1 MIEIKAKLNSVK
13 VSQKKVRLVAGAVR
27 GLSVSQAL
35 FRLPVIFKKSAPMI
49 EKLLRSA
56 VANAQDR
63 YEVAV
68 EDLMIK
74 SIIVNKGMDLKRFK
88 PAAFGRAHP
97 FRKHS
102 AHITVVLT
110 AKDGAKVVSKV
121 KEKKVEAETVKLADM
136 EKTAKT
142 DTKEKKEKL
151 VKKATKTEDKKDNKK

>member
-27 GLSVSQAL
+27 GLSVVEAL
-35 FRLPVIFKKSAPMI
+35 FRLPVIFKRSAPMI

-63 YEVAV
+63 YEVAI

-102 AHITVVLT
+102 AHIAVVLT
-110 AKDGAKVVSKV
+110 VKEGAKVVSKI

-136 EKTAKT
+136 EKTAKAE
-142 DTKEKKEKL
+142 TKDKA
-151 VKKATKTEDKKDNKK
+151 VKKVTKKTEDKKDNKK

>member
-27 GLSVSQAL
+27 GLSVVEAL
-35 FRLPVIFKKSAPMI
+35 FRLPVIFKRSAPMI
-49 EKLLRSA
+49 DKLLRSA

-63 YEVAV
+63 YEVAI

-102 AHITVVLT
+102 AHIAVVLT
-110 AKDGAKVVSKV
+110 VKEGAKVVSKI

-136 EKTAKT
+136 EKTTKVEAK
-142 DTKEKKEKL
+142 DKA
-151 VKKATKTEDKKDNKK
+151 VKKVSKIEDKKDNKK

>member
-27 GLSVSQAL
+27 GLSVVEAL

-49 EKLLRSA
+49 DKLLRSA

-63 YEVAV
+63 YEVAL

-102 AHITVVLT
+102 AHISVVLGV
-110 AKDGAKVVSKV
+110 KEGAKVTSKV
-121 KEKKVEAETVKLADM
+121 KEQKIEAETVKLADV

-142 DTKEKKEKL
+142 SSKGVSAAKGK
-151 VKKATKTEDKKDNKK
+151 KTEDKKDNKK